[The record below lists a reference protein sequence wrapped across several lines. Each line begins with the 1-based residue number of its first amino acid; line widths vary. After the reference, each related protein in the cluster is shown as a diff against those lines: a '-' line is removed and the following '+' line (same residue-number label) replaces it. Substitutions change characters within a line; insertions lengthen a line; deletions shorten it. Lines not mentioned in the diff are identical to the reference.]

1 MEAQAHNSLEPPHGS
16 NSPFLKG
23 GLTLPKIQ
31 RKGEMEKLLEGRG
44 NPKKGGFWKKGGML
58 LVWVFFLARVW
69 QV

>member
-16 NSPFLKG
+16 NTFWKG

-31 RKGEMEKLLEGRG
+31 SKEEMEKLLEGRG
-44 NPKKGGFWKKGGML
+44 NPKKGEFWKKGGML
-58 LVWVFFLARVW
+58 LVLVFFLARVW

>member
-23 GLTLPKIQ
+23 GLTLPKIH

-44 NPKKGGFWKKGGML
+44 NPKKGGFWKNPFCFWNAVSLGI
-58 LVWVFFLARVW
+58 FSS
-69 QV
+69 